1 MKEEIDMSEM
11 EENLL
16 LGLRFLGWLNRDLVL

>member
-16 LGLRFLGWLNRDLVL
+16 LGRRFLGLLKSDLVL

>member
-16 LGLRFLGWLNRDLVL
+16 LGLRFLGLLNRDLVL